1 MILQPILNIAE
12 ICAQKGLTEVVL
24 SPGSRCAHLT
34 LAFARHPRIKTYTI
48 SDERSAAFVAMGIA
62 QQKGAPVALVCT
74 SGSASLNYAPAVA
87 EAFYQK
93 IPLVLFTADR
103 PPEWIDQLDGQTI
116 RQQNIYGQHIRASYQ
131 LPADYQHPDAVWH
144 IERIVNE
151 AINAATGAAQDQQGA
166 PVHVNVPIREPFY
179 PTTDEQVRF
188 DPVKVIEVIP
198 KQTTLD
204 KPTWNRLLDQ
214 WEGIPDKL
222 IVAGQHPYDETLLKA
237 LDNIQQD
244 YNIPIVGD
252 VISNTHTLEKSVKYH
267 DTFLGKPTEHLH
279 SSFCPELLITY
290 GQSLISKSLK
300 LLLRKYRPRYHWHIG
315 TEAVAAD
322 TFQSL
327 THHIPVT
334 PAYFFSQLFSDLD
347 FMNMLDGEQDEDNA
361 MAHQWQQYN
370 QTAARYVAQFAFED
384 YDLTEF
390 EAIRD
395 VMQLLP
401 QDSILHLANSM
412 SVRYANYIGLETFGN
427 NQPRARV
434 FANRGT
440 SGIDGS
446 SSTAVGA
453 ALANPDQI
461 VTLIT
466 GDLAFFYD
474 RNAFWNNYL
483 PKNLRVVLLNNHA
496 GGIFRIINGAKDQPE
511 LAEYF
516 ETHQPLNGHNTAQDF
531 NLAYHLI
538 KDRDTLKDELAQFFE
553 ESEQAKIVE
562 IETNSSQNTAVLQA
576 FKQGF
581 TTSDDFR

>member
-12 ICAQKGLTEVVL
+12 ICAQKGLTEVIL

-34 LAFARHPRIKTYTI
+34 LAFTRHPRIKTYTI
-48 SDERSAAFVAMGIA
+48 TDERSAAFVALGIA
-62 QQKGAPVALVCT
+62 QQKNTPVALVCT
-74 SGSASLNYAPAVA
+74 SGSASLNYAPAIA

-93 IPLVLFTADR
+93 IPLVVFTADR

-131 LPADYQHPDAVWH
+131 LPADYSHPDAVWH
-144 IERIVNE
+144 IERVVNE

-179 PTTDEQVRF
+179 PTANEQVKF

-198 KQTTLD
+198 KQATLD
-204 KPTWNRLLDQ
+204 KSTWNRLLDQ

-222 IVAGQHPYDETLLKA
+222 IVAGQHPYDTTLLKA

-252 VISNTHTLEKSVKYH
+252 VISNTHTLEKSVQYH

-315 TEAVAAD
+315 TEAVVAD
-322 TFQSL
+322 TFQAL

-334 PAYFFSQLFSDLD
+334 PTYFFNQLFSDLD
-347 FMNMLDGEQDEDNA
+347 FMNMLDGEQDEDNE
-361 MAHQWQQYN
+361 MAQQWHQYN
-370 QTAARYVAQFAFED
+370 QQAARHVAQFAWSD
-384 YDLTEF
+384 YALTEF
-390 EAIRD
+390 EVVRD
-395 VMQLLP
+395 VLQVLP
-401 QDSILHLANSM
+401 EGSVLHLANSM
-412 SVRYANYIGLETFGN
+412 TVRYANHVGLETIGS
-427 NQPRARV
+427 NQPRAQV

-446 SSTAVGA
+446 TSTAVGA
-453 ALANPDQI
+453 ALATPDQI

-474 RNAFWNNYL
+474 RNGLWNNYL
-483 PKNLRVVLLNNHA
+483 PKNLRIVLLNNHA

-516 ETHQPLNGHNTAQDF
+516 ETQQSLNAHNTAKDF
-531 NLAYHLI
+531 NLGYSLI
-538 KDRDTLKDELAQFFE
+538 KDRDNLKAQLTGFFHK
-553 ESEQAKIVE
+553 SKQAKILE
-562 IETNSSQNTAVLQA
+562 IETDSSTNAAVFQV

-581 TTSDDFR
+581 KV

>member
-12 ICAQKGLTEVVL
+12 ICAQKGVTEVVL

-34 LAFARHPRIKTYTI
+34 IAFVRHPDIKTYTI
-48 SDERSAAFVAMGIA
+48 TDERSAAFVAMGIA
-62 QQKGAPVALVCT
+62 QQKGVPVALVCT
-74 SGSASLNYAPAVA
+74 SGSASLNYAPAIA

-93 IPLVLFTADR
+93 IPLVVFTADR
-103 PPEWIDQLDGQTI
+103 PAEWIDQLDGQTI

-131 LPADYQHPDAVWH
+131 LPSDYQHPDAVWH
-144 IERIVNE
+144 VERVINE
-151 AINAATGAAQDQQGA
+151 AINAATGAAQDQQGS

-188 DPVKVIEVIP
+188 DPVKVIEVIT
-198 KQTTLD
+198 KQATLD
-204 KPTWNRLLDQ
+204 KLTWNHLLDQ
-214 WEGIPDKL
+214 WESIPDKL
-222 IVAGQHPYDETLLKA
+222 ILAGQHPYDETLLTA
-237 LDNIQQD
+237 LNHIQQD
-244 YNIPIVGD
+244 YNIPLVGD
-252 VISNTHTLEKSVKYH
+252 VIANTHTLENSIKYH
-267 DTFLGKPTEHLH
+267 DTFLGKQTEHLH
-279 SSFCPELLITY
+279 HSFCPELLITY

-315 TEAVAAD
+315 TEPVAAD
-322 TFQSL
+322 TFQAL

-347 FMNMLDGEQDEDNA
+347 FKNMLDGEQDEDNE
-361 MAHQWQQYN
+361 MAQKWQQYN
-370 QTAARYVAQFAFED
+370 QEAARYVAQFAFDAYE
-384 YDLTEF
+384 LSEF

-395 VMQLLP
+395 VMQQLP

-412 SVRYANYIGLETFGN
+412 AVRYANYVGLDTFGSDK
-427 NQPRARV
+427 PRAQV

-446 SSTAVGA
+446 TSTALGA
-453 ALANPDQI
+453 ALACPDQI

-474 RNAFWNNYL
+474 RNGLWNKYL
-483 PKNLRVVLLNNHA
+483 PNNLRVVLLNNHA

-516 ETHQPLNGHNTAQDF
+516 ETQQPLNAQNTAQDF
-531 NLAYHLI
+531 DLSYSLV
-538 KDRDTLKDELAQFFE
+538 KDRKELKTQLSNFFH
-553 ESEQAKIVE
+553 ESDQAKILE
-562 IETNSSQNTAVLQA
+562 IETESVRNAEVLQA
-576 FKQGF
+576 FKKGF
-581 TTSDDFR
+581 GV